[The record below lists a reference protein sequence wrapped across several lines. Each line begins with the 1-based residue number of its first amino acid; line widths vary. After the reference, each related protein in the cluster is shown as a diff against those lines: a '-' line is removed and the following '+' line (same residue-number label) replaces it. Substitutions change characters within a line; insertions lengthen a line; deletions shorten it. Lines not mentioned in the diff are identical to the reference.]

1 LFYLNHGITGIFQEG
16 AYQSYGSDL
25 GPMKNYLMSKLL
37 WDPIN
42 SNSTQIMKEFF
53 TLYYGNHVGLK
64 LQEYVKLWS
73 KSIQANH
80 FFLGESVPYTSQYL
94 TPSNLLKSATFT
106 LPDTTTTKIQAK
118 RLRIASLTTMYV
130 ILLRWEEIQLYS
142 KNNGITWPY
151 NDTTK
156 LDCFNTFSNIFLND
170 AKATLL
176 SEGGAHDLRWFK
188 KMLKL

>member
-1 LFYLNHGITGIFQEG
+1 MYTNTSFFTLYCFTTTIFYTPPPPTSSLLSSLSILWLDNNLQPNTLFYLNHGITGIFQEG

-80 FFLGESVPYTSQYL
+80 FFLGESVPYTSKYL

-106 LPDTTTTKIQAK
+106 LPDTTTTKIQAIIIHVV
-118 RLRIASLTTMYV
+118 LSCQYQELVSTMIY
-130 ILLRWEEIQLYS
+130 
-142 KNNGITWPY
+142 
-151 NDTTK
+151 
-156 LDCFNTFSNIFLND
+156 
-170 AKATLL
+170 
-176 SEGGAHDLRWFK
+176 
-188 KMLKL
+188 